1 MVAPMMHPVAY
12 EVTKN
17 TRRFRARLSASKILG
32 SFNVETLIA
41 VLAGI
46 AECTTG
52 KSESILTMAPVTI
65 EVFSSARPAVIAML
79 SCPDAAKANKATMT
93 RDDALV
99 TFPGTVTHC
108 NKAVTSVRVAWTSV
122 EEISYARRR
131 AEW

>member
-65 EVFSSARPAVIAML
+65 EVFSSARPTVIAML